1 VTPETDGRGTA
12 TRLARLVREVEP
24 DRQALDRLHAELQA
38 YAPRLRSD
46 PADRP
51 LQALVAI
58 DLHDYYTAA
67 ETLFERVARLLDGD
81 VPGGDRW
88 HRDLLQQ
95 MATDLLPVRGALLRG
110 EDLPWLEDL
119 LKFRHFLRHAYAVT
133 LGAAP
138 LLARADDVQRRHPH
152 LVAAVDA
159 LMAHVAATRARLG

>member
-1 VTPETDGRGTA
+1 VTPETDARGTA
-12 TRLARLVREVEP
+12 TRLARLIREAAP
-24 DRQALDRLHAELQA
+24 DRHALDRLHAELRA
-38 YAPRLRSD
+38 YAPRLRCD

-51 LQALVAI
+51 LQAVVAI

-95 MATDLLPVRGALLRG
+95 MATDLVPVRGALLSG
-110 EDLPWLEDL
+110 EDLLWLEEL

-133 LGAAP
+133 LDAAQ
-138 LLARADDVQRRHPH
+138 LLARADDVQRRHSA
-152 LVAAVDA
+152 LVAAVDG